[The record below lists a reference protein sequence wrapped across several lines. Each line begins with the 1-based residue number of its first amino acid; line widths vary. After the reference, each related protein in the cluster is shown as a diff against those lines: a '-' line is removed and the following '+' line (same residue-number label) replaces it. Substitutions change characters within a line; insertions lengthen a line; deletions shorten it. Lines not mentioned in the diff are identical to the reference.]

1 MTKLA
6 NAEIERCRWGR
17 ERLKQNS
24 NGSGNGNHPPR
35 FCDCPETLL
44 HGKRVPCPPQHDCF
58 YSRLRG
64 GLVDQAAR
72 NASRRVSV
80 GYGDKIGEA
89 SNRWTKVFA
98 AEMDRLAAQ
107 LGL

>member
-1 MTKLA
+1 M
-6 NAEIERCRWGR
+6 E
-17 ERLKQNS
+17 
-24 NGSGNGNHPPR
+24 SG
-35 FCDCPETLL
+35 
-44 HGKRVPCPPQHDCF
+44 VPCPPQHDCF